1 MTSRARAQ
9 VLIHLLTATLLV
21 SLGSSPLWSQEG
33 GGTPRA
39 IGYVSP
45 DGETGISQF
54 TVEAQ
59 DGPEPTYGMALGI
72 PSEPPG
78 HRLVYLTN
86 LERVGR
92 GIPPLKA
99 ASELMNAAQFHS
111 DWMAQHNCFDHDC
124 PGEPT
129 WIQRISNAGYSSY
142 EALGENIAHG
152 YYTASGAVNGWMG
165 SAEHRANML
174 HRGFREAGG
183 GYAFSSSSRYLHYWA
198 LDFGSR
204 GQVYPVIINNEAWS
218 TTDLVAD
225 LYVHGRGWADWM
237 QFRNEGGNWSGWE
250 SFSARKTWTLSCT
263 DASPTTVYAQIR
275 QESTVLEFSD
285 EIHVDI
291 SLSVQPNPLIF
302 LSEQG
307 WTTAIP
313 ESYQLDITSCDNWTA
328 QASEPWIKL
337 SDDTG
342 TGPGE
347 VAVSLEGFPTN
358 PGRYTGTVTVIAET
372 TQEQTD
378 VQVILV
384 VTDGPL
390 EHSYAPLVTKEQA

>member
-1 MTSRARAQ
+1 MTSRARAR
-9 VLIHLLTATLLV
+9 VLILLLTLTLLA
-21 SLGSSPLWSQEG
+21 SLGSPPLWSQEG
-33 GGTPRA
+33 GGMPRA

-45 DGETGISQF
+45 DGQTGISQF

-59 DGPEPTYGMALGI
+59 DRPEPTYGMALGI
-72 PSEPPG
+72 PSEPPD

-86 LERVGR
+86 LERVSR
-92 GIPPLKA
+92 GLPPLKA

-111 DWMAQHNCFDHDC
+111 DWMANNDCFAHGC
-124 PGEPT
+124 PGEPG
-129 WIQRISNAGYSSY
+129 WITRIENAGYLNYSSL
-142 EALGENIAHG
+142 AENIAAG
-152 YYTASGAVNGWMG
+152 YSTASGAVNGWMG
-165 SAEHRANML
+165 SAGHRANIL
-174 HRGFREAGG
+174 NRGFREAGG
-183 GYAFSSSSRYLHYWA
+183 GYAFSGSSRYLHYWT

-204 GQVYPVIINNEAWS
+204 DAVYPVVINNEAWS
-218 TTDLVAD
+218 TTDLVVD

-263 DASPTTVYAQIR
+263 DASLTTVYAQIR
-275 QESTVLEFSD
+275 RGSTVLESSD
-285 EIHVDI
+285 EIHIDI
-291 SLSVQPNPLIF
+291 HLSVQPNPLIF

-313 ESYQLDITSCDNWTA
+313 DSYQLHIASCDNWSA
-328 QASEPWIKL
+328 QPSEPWIKL

-347 VAVSLEGFPTN
+347 VAVNLQDFPTN
-358 PGRYTGTVTVIAET
+358 PGLYTGTVTVVAET
-372 TQEQTD
+372 TQEQVD
-378 VQVILV
+378 LQVVLV

-390 EHSYAPLVTKEQA
+390 GHSYAPLVTKEQA

>member
-1 MTSRARAQ
+1 MTSRARAR
-9 VLIHLLTATLLV
+9 VLILLLTTILLV
-21 SLGSSPLWSQEG
+21 SLGSSPLWSQDG
-33 GGTPRA
+33 GGMPRA
-39 IGYVSP
+39 IGFVSP
-45 DGETGISQF
+45 DGQTGISLF
-54 TVEAQ
+54 TVEAE

-72 PSEPPG
+72 PAEPPD

-86 LERVGR
+86 LERVGS
-92 GIPPLKA
+92 GVPPLKA
-99 ASELMNAAQFHS
+99 ASELMDAAQFHS
-111 DWMAQHNCFDHDC
+111 DWMADRDCFAHNC
-124 PGEPT
+124 PGEPDWVT
-129 WIQRISNAGYSSY
+129 RIVNAGYSNY
-142 EALGENIAHG
+142 QILGENVAAG
-152 YYTASGAVNGWMG
+152 YPTAGGAVNGWMG
-165 SAEHRANML
+165 SAPHRANML
-174 HRGFREAGG
+174 NPDFREAGG
-183 GYAFSSSSRYLHYWA
+183 GYAYSASSQYLRYWT

-218 TTDLVAD
+218 TTDLVVD

-237 QFRNEGGNWSGWE
+237 QFRNVGGNWSGWE

-275 QESTVLEFSD
+275 QGSTVLEFSD

-347 VAVSLEGFPTN
+347 VAVFLEGFPTN